1 MITKSFIF
9 ITLCVFIYSFTK
21 IKSDNPNHFPEPYL
35 PEYNQLSE
43 ARIKLGEK
51 LFFDPILSRDSTISC
66 STCHNPRYA
75 FTDRKEKAL
84 GIKDSLVNR
93 NTPTLTNVAYNNSFM
108 LDGVN
113 PSLENQAIVPFHEKN
128 EFDLHIL
135 IAADRL
141 LNDSDYVDLSI
152 RAYNENPSPFVITSA
167 LASFQRT
174 LISGNSKYDKHITKN
189 VDLSE
194 LEAKGKDLFFNKL
207 HCTECHSGFN
217 FTNYSLTNNG
227 LYEVYP
233 DSGRIRLTGNQ
244 KDKGVFKVPTLR
256 NIEITY
262 PYMHDGSIKSLENVI
277 HHYMSGGK
285 NHANKHEILKPFIL
299 NNYEVKSLISFLKT
313 LTDTSF
319 INLYSSK

>member
-1 MITKSFIF
+1 MNTKSFIF
-9 ITLCVFIYSFTK
+9 IILCVFIYSFTK
-21 IKSDNPNHFPEPYL
+21 IESDKPSHFPEPYI
-35 PEYNQLSE
+35 PENNQLTE
-43 ARIKLGEK
+43 ARIKLGKK
-51 LFFDPILSRDSTISC
+51 LFFDPILSRDSSISC
-66 STCHNPRYA
+66 STCHNPRFA

-84 GIKDSLVNR
+84 GINGSIVNR

-141 LNDSDYVDLSI
+141 LNDSNYVDLSM
-152 RAYNENPSPFVITSA
+152 RAYGENPSPFVITSA

-174 LISGNSKYDKHITKN
+174 LISGNSKYDQHIN
-189 VDLSE
+189 NNIVFNE

-207 HCTECHSGFN
+207 HCTECHTGFN

-227 LYEVYP
+227 LYEFYP
-233 DSGRIRLTGNQ
+233 DSGRIRLTG
-244 KDKGVFKVPTLR
+244 DTRDRGVFKVPTLR
-256 NIEITY
+256 NIELTY
-262 PYMHDGSIKSLENVI
+262 PYMHDGSIKSLEDVVY
-277 HHYMSGGK
+277 HYMSGGK
-285 NHANKHEILKPFIL
+285 NHENKHEILKPFFL
-299 NNYEVKSLISFLKT
+299 NTDEVNSLISFLYT

-319 INLYSSK
+319 INQ

>member
-1 MITKSFIF
+1 MNIKNFIF
-9 ITLCVFIYSFTK
+9 ILLFVTIYSFTK
-21 IKSDNPNHFPEPYL
+21 IEIYKLNHFPEPFV
-35 PEYNQLSE
+35 PEQNQLTE
-43 ARIKLGEK
+43 DRIILGKK

-66 STCHNPRYA
+66 STCHNPRFA
-75 FTDRKEKAL
+75 FTDRKEKAV
-84 GIKDSLVNR
+84 GIKGNIVNR

-174 LISGNSKYDKHITKN
+174 LISGNSKYDKHITRN
-189 VDLSE
+189 VE
-194 LEAKGKDLFFNKL
+194 LTESEAKGKDLFFNKL
-207 HCTECHSGFN
+207 HCTKCHSGFN

-233 DSGRIRLTGNQ
+233 DSGRIRLTGNP

-256 NIEITY
+256 NIEITH

-277 HHYMSGGK
+277 YHYMSGGK
-285 NHANKHEILKPFIL
+285 NHTNKHEVLKPFIL
-299 NNYEVKSLISFLKT
+299 NNDEVKSLISFLNT

-319 INLYSSK
+319 INQYSSK

>member
-1 MITKSFIF
+1 MNTKSFIF
-9 ITLCVFIYSFTK
+9 LILSVLIYSFTK
-21 IKSDNPNHFPEPYL
+21 IKSDIPNHFPEPYI
-35 PEYNQLSE
+35 PEHNELTE

-84 GIKDSLVNR
+84 GIKGSIVNR

-113 PSLENQAIVPFHEKN
+113 PSLENQALVPFHEKN

-135 IAADRL
+135 IASDRL
-141 LNDSDYVDLSI
+141 LNDSDYVDLSM
-152 RAYNENPSPFVITSA
+152 RAYDEKPSPFVITSA

-174 LISGNSKYDKHITKN
+174 LISGNSKYDKHITNNIKLTN
-189 VDLSE
+189 SE
-194 LEAKGKDLFFNKL
+194 DKGKDLFFNKL
-207 HCTECHSGFN
+207 HCSKCHSGFN
-217 FTNYSLTNNG
+217 FTNYDLTNNG

-233 DSGRIRLTGNQ
+233 DSGRIRLTGNL

-256 NIEITY
+256 NIEVTQ
-262 PYMHDGSIKSLENVI
+262 PYMHDGSMKSLENVI
-277 HHYMSGGK
+277 YHYMSGGK
-285 NHANKHEILKPFIL
+285 NHENKHETLTPFFL
-299 NNYEVKSLISFLKT
+299 NNDEVKSLIAFLNT

-319 INLYSSK
+319 INQYSSK

>member
-1 MITKSFIF
+1 MNTKSFIF
-9 ITLCVFIYSFTK
+9 ITLSVFIYSFTK
-21 IKSDNPNHFPEPYL
+21 IKNDNPNHFPEPYF
-35 PEYNQLSE
+35 PEYNELTE

-66 STCHNPRYA
+66 STCHNPAYA

-84 GIKDSLVNR
+84 GIKGSMVNR

-113 PSLENQAIVPFHEKN
+113 PSLENQAIVPFHEN

-174 LISGNSKYDKHITKN
+174 LISGNSKNMIN
-189 VDLSE
+189 IL
-194 LEAKGKDLFFNKL
+194 LE
-207 HCTECHSGFN
+207 
-217 FTNYSLTNNG
+217 
-227 LYEVYP
+227 
-233 DSGRIRLTGNQ
+233 
-244 KDKGVFKVPTLR
+244 
-256 NIEITY
+256 
-262 PYMHDGSIKSLENVI
+262 M
-277 HHYMSGGK
+277 
-285 NHANKHEILKPFIL
+285 
-299 NNYEVKSLISFLKT
+299 
-313 LTDTSF
+313 
-319 INLYSSK
+319 